1 MTPTSTDCIP
11 EQFQFKRV
19 KSRQVIVNF
28 KGGTVTSNA
37 GLTLIADLDQKL
49 KITSRLAACFQDYRQ
64 PNRVEH
70 SLSTLVAQR
79 VYGLVQGYE
88 DVNDHEQLRHDPMF
102 ALAVGKILGEGTQ
115 SVVLAGKSTLNR
127 LEHCPETE
135 INRVESRY
143 HRIGH
148 DTTAIEKLFVE
159 WFLESYSKA
168 PRTIVLDLDVTDDQ
182 VHGEQEGAFFIRLTW
197 LAASLTPI

>member
-19 KSRQVIVNF
+19 KARQVIVNF
-28 KGGTVTSNA
+28 QGGTVTSDA

-49 KITSRLAACFQDYRQ
+49 KLTSRLAACFQDYRQ
-64 PNRVEH
+64 PNRIEH

-88 DVNDHEQLRHDPMF
+88 DLNDHEQLRHDPMF
-102 ALAVGKILGEGTQ
+102 ALAIGKIIGEGTQ

-127 LEHCPETE
+127 LEHCPETVT
-135 INRVESRY
+135 NRVERGGKSGFTL
-143 HRIGH
+143 RIIPLTQLP
-148 DTTAIEKLFVE
+148 DREI
-159 WFLESYSKA
+159 LESVSA
-168 PRTIVLDLDVTDDQ
+168 CGVESGV
-182 VHGEQEGAFFIRLTW
+182 
-197 LAASLTPI
+197 